1 MNTIRL
7 GELLD
12 ALRLRLGDECM
23 LESLAI
29 SLSSDVLSDALYYI
43 ARNNNSSDLLD
54 FTIDPWTLLNA
65 LSVAI
70 GDRWLLFELFKAL
83 PNELLEKHF
92 KRIADYYELSYL
104 YASNWEFLY
113 EY

>member
-7 GELLD
+7 SDLLD
-12 ALRLRLGDECM
+12 ALRLRLGDERM
-23 LESLAI
+23 LDALARSLPNEILA
-29 SLSSDVLSDALYYI
+29 DNLYYI